1 MNTEKEIALIH
12 EELQEL
18 NKKIDRIYNVL
29 IGDEQMK
36 IEGLVDKVAQHDRFI
51 QKQKISQARIA
62 GIATGMGIVGG
73 ILVEMIM
80 KMFV

>member
-1 MNTEKEIALIH
+1 MNTEKEITLIH
-12 EELQEL
+12 EQLQEMD
-18 NKKIDRIYNVL
+18 KKIDRIYNVL

-62 GIATGMGIVGG
+62 GIATGMGILGG
-73 ILVEMIM
+73 FLVEMIM
-80 KMFV
+80 KML